1 MFAPE
6 IKEAIAR
13 VEVAERTECRAC
25 EETRCI
31 QDCGALR
38 DLQTG
43 DVIGPAQAKKKLANL
58 YNYLTEHRQSFG
70 R

>member
-6 IKEAIAR
+6 IKEALAL
-13 VEVAERTECRAC
+13 VEVAERAECRAC

-31 QDCGALR
+31 QDCGTLR

-43 DVIGPAQAKKKLANL
+43 HVIGPVQAKKKLANL
-58 YNYLTEHRQSFG
+58 YDYLTEHRQSFG